1 MTNISR
7 SSALKVL
14 AVGSLLAVASGCGV
28 SDGREEFA
36 EGRNAFQAGDMK
48 RADKQF
54 RKALELNPSNV
65 DAFLYQIQVK
75 LRQGEIPAAK
85 ELLVK
90 VEEIASAEQDVR
102 LLGGQVAWHG
112 RDYEKAIELFKAVA
126 EDEDLSEAVRS
137 QAWTGLGVAQATS
150 GAHEV
155 ARVSYLKAIRLDR
168 NNAAAYYNLGQL
180 YRYDPFNFTV
190 PARDQF
196 ERFVSLSGAEM
207 SSPRVQ
213 RTQRQIIP
221 GLTDAINR
229 ENASRAGAAGRS
241 ESACAAA
248 LSKAAAAEKKGK
260 FKAARDAYQEALKA
274 DPLSFS
280 AAIGLAKAEQKA
292 DSGAN
297 GLNRSLEAYR
307 IACSLKPSAYKTL
320 LEAGRLADRLNKPG
334 AAMRIYSR
342 VLAISPTSTEAVDG
356 VIRSAEKSKAD
367 RAIIAAYR
375 DYREMLK
382 KPSAK

>member
-7 SSALKVL
+7 SFALKALV
-14 AVGSLLAVASGCGV
+14 VGSLLTVVAGCGS

-36 EGRNAFQAGDMK
+36 EGRSAFQAGDLK
-48 RADKQF
+48 RADKQL
-54 RKALELNPSNV
+54 RKALELDPSNV
-65 DAFLYQIQVK
+65 DAFLYRIQVK

-85 ELLVK
+85 DLLVK
-90 VEEIASAEQDVR
+90 VEEIASSDQDVR
-102 LLGGQVAWHG
+102 LLGGQVAWHA
-112 RDYEKAIELFKAVA
+112 RDYEKAIEMFRSVA
-126 EDEDLSEAVRS
+126 EEASFDDAVRS

-150 GAHEV
+150 GSHEL

-229 ENASRAGAAGRS
+229 ENASRAGAANRS

-260 FKAARDAYQEALKA
+260 FKAARDAYQDALKA
-274 DPLSFS
+274 DPLSY
-280 AAIGLAKAEQKA
+280 AAAMGLAKAEQKA
-292 DSGAN
+292 DSGVN

-307 IACSLKPSAYKTL
+307 TACSLKPSAYKTL
-320 LEAGRLADRLNKPG
+320 LEAGRLADKLNKPG

-356 VIRSAEKSKAD
+356 LIRASEKSNVD
-367 RAIIAAYR
+367 RAVINAYR

-382 KPSAK
+382 KPTAK

>member
-7 SSALKVL
+7 SFVLKAIV
-14 AVGSLLAVASGCGV
+14 VGSLLSIVSGCGS

-36 EGRNAFQAGDMK
+36 EGRSAFQAGDLK
-48 RADKQF
+48 RADKQL
-54 RKALELNPSNV
+54 RRALELDPSNV
-65 DAFLYQIQVK
+65 DAYLYRIQVK

-85 ELLVK
+85 DLLAK
-90 VEEIASAEQDVR
+90 VEELASSDQDVR

-112 RDYEKAIELFKAVA
+112 RDYEKAMELFRSVA
-126 EDEDLSEAVRS
+126 EDESLEETIRS

-150 GAHEV
+150 GKHEL
-155 ARVSYLKAIRLDR
+155 ARVAYLKAIRLDR

-196 ERFVSLSGAEM
+196 ERFVNLSGAEM

-221 GLTDAINR
+221 GLTDAVNR
-229 ENASRAGAAGRS
+229 ENAQRVGATTRS
-241 ESACAAA
+241 DSACAAA
-248 LSKAAAAEKKGK
+248 LSKAAAAERKGK

-292 DSGAN
+292 DSGTN

-307 IACSLKPSAYKTL
+307 VACSLKPTAYKTL
-320 LEAGRLADRLNKPG
+320 LEAGLLAERLKKPG
-334 AAMRIYSR
+334 ASMRIYSR
-342 VLAISPTSTEAVDG
+342 LLAISPTSMDAVDG
-356 VIRSAEKSKAD
+356 FIRAAEKAKEDEAVLD
-367 RAIIAAYR
+367 AYR
-375 DYREMLK
+375 GYREMLK
-382 KPSAK
+382 KTSAK